1 MTTPTTITKLHLN
14 KPTIVFGVPVFVY
27 LCVVAVSVLIAVA
40 MMRFG
45 VDTFDPNVQQGFRNN
60 GGAIWSVAGFF
71 VYLGVQAVA
80 STFPFAMSMGTTRR
94 AYISGTAAYFFIQ
107 SVATG
112 AIALALGSIEKAT
125 NHWWTGAH
133 VFDVYILGAG
143 DSLRLFAITTMMTW
157 VALSIGAAFGALF
170 VKAGP
175 KGPVVGAITAV
186 VVLVALVAW
195 AAPHISGWAAHAT
208 WTWVVYGGLILVV
221 MALIVQYTA
230 LRHASVR

>member
-80 STFPFAMSMGTTRR
+80 STFPLPCRWGPRGVRTSVEPQRTSSFKALLLGRLHSPWAASKKPQIIGGRAPTSLMSTFLARV
-94 AYISGTAAYFFIQ
+94 TAC
-107 SVATG
+107 
-112 AIALALGSIEKAT
+112 
-125 NHWWTGAH
+125 
-133 VFDVYILGAG
+133 
-143 DSLRLFAITTMMTW
+143 DSLQ
-157 VALSIGAAFGALF
+157 S
-170 VKAGP
+170 P
-175 KGPVVGAITAV
+175 
-186 VVLVALVAW
+186 
-195 AAPHISGWAAHAT
+195 
-208 WTWVVYGGLILVV
+208 
-221 MALIVQYTA
+221 Q
-230 LRHASVR
+230 